1 MPVRDTY
8 LFHRLHHVLG
18 AGVLLVRKREGSISG
33 GRHSDVGRMVMVKEE
48 GEGNEENDDSFPR
61 PFIRWDDK
69 REQTKEQTKAN
80 KVT

>member
-1 MPVRDTY
+1 MVR
-8 LFHRLHHVLG
+8 
-18 AGVLLVRKREGSISG
+18 
-33 GRHSDVGRMVMVKEE
+33 EE

-69 REQTKEQTKAN
+69 REQTKEQTRAN